1 MITLGS
7 DIGGTFTDF
16 VEVDEDSGRIEVYKC
31 LTTPADPS
39 QAIEE
44 GVRVLTERQGR
55 TAGAI
60 DAMVHGTTLVINAV
74 IERKGARTGLVTTR
88 GFRDVLE
95 IGREKRFDAYDLQ
108 IEFPE
113 PIVPR
118 YLRLEVIER
127 MHATGAVLTPLD
139 EASARAA
146 LRELL
151 DAGCESIAVCL
162 LHSYRNPAH
171 ERRIGEISLEMAP
184 HIPVTLSCDV
194 LPEMKEYERTT
205 TTTLNA
211 YAKPVAS
218 RYLTRLEERVRDRG
232 FRGELLMMMSSGG
245 INSVAF
251 AREFPVQIIE
261 SGPAA
266 GTLGAAHFARLAN
279 LDKVMAFDMGGTTAK
294 LALVENGKA
303 IRTNDFEVAHVHR
316 FKPGSGI
323 PVRISVVDLIEIGAG
338 GGSIARRTQVGT
350 LQVGPESSSAVPGPA
365 CYGQGGTQPTVSDA
379 DLVLGYLDAGHF
391 LGGRM
396 QLDTEAAKAAIA
408 RTLAEP
414 LGISVEEAAF
424 GIHAIVNENMASAA
438 KAYASEKGENPRSC
452 ALVAFGGA
460 GPVHACDLAAR
471 LGIETVLIPPRAGV
485 AAAFGMIVAP
495 VAYDAVRSH
504 RMLFRDL
511 TPEIL
516 EGIHAEMRAECA
528 ARLPKTVRQAEVAF
542 ECSVDMRYLGQGYDV
557 SAPYSGDGAAA
568 IEAMRAAFERVYLKL
583 YGRVY
588 PHLPLEIMNFRIS
601 AAASRHVSQLAEGA
615 STASGDG
622 KVGTRRAYCPKTRA
636 WKEFTVHRRAAMG
649 RDTEVPGP
657 CIVEENESTTVI
669 PSGARAHLD
678 AHGSL
683 IVKLAKTL
691 GDRPPVANADT
702 GGLSPKGLEVT
713 A

>member
-16 VEVDEDSGRIEVYKC
+16 VEVDEANGRVEVYKC
-31 LTTPADPS
+31 LTTPRDPS
-39 QAIEE
+39 EAIEE
-44 GVRVLTERQGR
+44 GVRELTARHGR
-55 TAGAI
+55 TAKAI
-60 DAMVHGTTLVINAV
+60 DVMVHGTTLVINAV
-74 IERKGARTGLVTTR
+74 IERKGARTGLITTQ

-118 YLRLEVIER
+118 FLRMEVAER
-127 MHATGAVLTPLD
+127 MHATGVVLTPLD
-139 EASARAA
+139 DASVRAA
-146 LRELL
+146 VRKLL
-151 DAGCESIAVCL
+151 DEGCESIAVCL
-162 LHSYRNPAH
+162 LHAYRNPAH
-171 ERRIGEISLEMAP
+171 ERRVREIAQEMAP
-184 HIPVTLSCDV
+184 DVPVTLSSDV

-205 TTTLNA
+205 TTAINA

-218 RYLTRLEERVRDRG
+218 RYLTKLEERVKQRG
-232 FRGELLMMMSSGG
+232 FEGELLMMQSSGG

-266 GTLGAAHFARLAN
+266 GTLGAAHFARLAS
-279 LDKVMAFDMGGTTAK
+279 LDKVLAFDMGGTTAK
-294 LALVENGKA
+294 LALVEHGRA

-338 GGSIARRTQVGT
+338 GGSIAHRTKVGT

-396 QLDTEAAKAAIA
+396 PLDRAAAERAIG
-408 RTLAEP
+408 RELAEP
-414 LGISVEEAAF
+414 LGISIEEAAY

-438 KAYASEKGENPRSC
+438 KAYTSEKGESPRSC

-471 LGIETVLIPPRAGV
+471 LGIDTVLIPPRAGV

-495 VAYDAVRSH
+495 VTYDAVRSR
-504 RMLFRDL
+504 RMLHKDL
-511 TPEIL
+511 TPALLDDVID
-516 EGIHAEMRAECA
+516 EMKAECLS
-528 ARLPKTVRQAEVAF
+528 RLPRTVKHEDVAY
-542 ECSVDMRYLGQGYDV
+542 ELSVDMRYLGQGYDV
-557 SAPYSGDGAAA
+557 AAPFSGDGPEAIAA
-568 IEAMRAAFERVYLKL
+568 MKQAFERAYLKL

-588 PHLPLEIMNFRIS
+588 AALPLEIMSFRLS
-601 AAASRHVSQLAEGA
+601 ASAVRNVVQVAEKRAAR
-615 STASGDG
+615 GDG
-622 KVGTRRAYCPKTRA
+622 KVGTRRAFCPRRKA
-636 WKEFTVHRRAAMG
+636 WMEFNVHRRA
-649 RDTEVPGP
+649 EVAADVEIAGP
-657 CIVEENESTTVI
+657 AIVEENESTTVV
-669 PSGARAHLD
+669 PSGARAHVD

-683 IVKLAKTL
+683 IVKLGK
-691 GDRPPVANADT
+691 
-702 GGLSPKGLEVT
+702 
-713 A
+713 